1 MPNLIR
7 LKQLDQTELSGYIG
21 EISISQ
27 NFNYVSS
34 NFNYYS
40 GNFNISERYLNLV
53 NYASGITG
61 TLPAI
66 NNGLRYNIKNIG
78 DGILT
83 ITGANNIDGL
93 DSAALQKNESVELL
107 GVSNLYYTGWVTIL
121 SNPGI

>member
-21 EISISQ
+21 EVSIYQ

-34 NFNYYS
+34 DFNYYS
-40 GNFNISERYLNLV
+40 GNFNISERYLNLA

-61 TLPAI
+61 SLPTI

-93 DSAALQKNESVELL
+93 DSVALQKNESVELL
-107 GVSNLYYTGWVTIL
+107 GVNNLYYTGWVTIL
-121 SNPGI
+121 SNPGV

>member
-21 EISISQ
+21 EVSISQ
-27 NFNYVSS
+27 NFDYVSS
-34 NFNYYS
+34 DFNYYS
-40 GNFNISERYLNLV
+40 GNFNISERYLNLA
-53 NYASGITG
+53 NYVSGITG
-61 TLPAI
+61 SLPAI

-78 DGILT
+78 SGILT

-93 DSAALQKNESVELL
+93 NSVALQKNESVELL
-107 GVSNLYYTGWVTIL
+107 GVNNLYYTGWVTIL

>member
-21 EISISQ
+21 EISIYQ

-34 NFNYYS
+34 DFNYHS
-40 GNFNISERYLNLV
+40 GNFNISQRYLNLA
-53 NYASGITG
+53 NYPSGITG
-61 TLPAI
+61 SLPTI

-93 DSAALQKNESVELL
+93 DSVALQKNESVELL
-107 GVSNLYYTGWVTIL
+107 GVNNLYYTGWVTIL
-121 SNPGI
+121 SNPGV